1 MRGIYF
7 WIGQF
12 VLACA
17 TMNALL
23 VAVGLLRGEVFA
35 EHWIENL
42 AWAGAAAAIFVGS
55 RYVQARKG
63 AQCAACEE
71 TAKTVKK

>member
-1 MRGIYF
+1 MRGIHY

-17 TMNALL
+17 TMCALL

-35 EHWIENL
+35 EHWLENL

-55 RYVQARKG
+55 RYWQARKG
-63 AQCAACEE
+63 AQCAVCEG
-71 TAKTVKK
+71 TLKK